1 MSLRVFYVYD
11 FSRWK
16 IWHYSGSLLHEQAV
30 KSPLE
35 LWETSWQPLP
45 VELFAEITVS
55 NKKVAG
61 IKSSQPQ
68 GKLVGVIVVTTVHV
82 LK

>member
-1 MSLRVFYVYD
+1 VYD

-45 VELFAEITVS
+45 VESFAEITVS

-68 GKLVGVIVVTTVHV
+68 GNYATCVKVGV
-82 LK
+82 L